1 MTLATILREA
11 EIPTENFEKV
21 AQIPITL
28 FDGKD
33 RKITDEDVHFAE
45 PLFKNHQ
52 AARKQVQTFLALL
65 QNYPL
70 DEHMN
75 VKIDEYSV
83 SLFYK
88 NPHCRIFLRKPYNP
102 MDFMG

>member
-1 MTLATILREA
+1 MTLATIMREA
-11 EIPTENFEKV
+11 EIPTEKLEKI
-21 AQIPITL
+21 AQMPITL
-28 FDGKD
+28 YDGKD
-33 RKITDEDVHFAE
+33 RVMEDEDVHFAE
-45 PLFKNHQ
+45 PLFKHYQ
-52 AARKQVQTFLALL
+52 VARKQVQTFLALL

-83 SLFYK
+83 SLFYQ

-102 MDFMG
+102 MDFRG